1 MAQAGWIISLA
12 TKTRLFKNRT
22 NFTSLPQHCLFK
34 PQIQSKCFSKCTIN
48 VVYVITTPRVD
59 LASTLNLPN
68 LSEV

>member
-34 PQIQSKCFSKCTIN
+34 QVQEVSIQRIYYKYPHFRHSLCRHVN
-48 VVYVITTPRVD
+48 
-59 LASTLNLPN
+59 
-68 LSEV
+68 